1 MRRAVAVIGLSL
13 VLLGSSV
20 APARASCVA
29 PRPFPREIEDA
40 PAVFVGTVVDA
51 ENENRWAMV
60 EVSDVWKGE
69 VDDRVE
75 VRAGPKDPPGPM
87 STITSVDRSYKEG
100 TAYLFV
106 PFRGSGDLFRD
117 NICTRTTVYK
127 PSLDRFR
134 PASAETA
141 PGPTEGL
148 PPDEDASAWVFAGVG
163 VVAVALAVLV
173 ARAMKGRNRSESPD

>member
-1 MRRAVAVIGLSL
+1 
-13 VLLGSSV
+13 
-20 APARASCVA
+20 
-29 PRPFPREIEDA
+29 
-40 PAVFVGTVVDA
+40 
-51 ENENRWAMV
+51 
-60 EVSDVWKGE
+60 
-69 VDDRVE
+69 
-75 VRAGPKDPPGPM
+75 M

-134 PASAETA
+134 PPSAETA

-163 VVAVALAVLV
+163 VVAVALFLLMLLAVAGTAIADFFLAILLGAALV
-173 ARAMKGRNRSESPD
+173 ALTFRRRRVRLVRR